1 VEGNGEFMS
10 SFLQELCLWYYFIE
24 IYTEL
29 RYGWTMRNLI
39 YSIRLFIIFLLLVVV
54 SSERRKDV
62 LVCPMDSIEPTFWDI
77 LAHMVPAPVSFDVPG
92 IDALSEKYLTFTKSM
107 DQLDVVKNLGSIS
120 KKALATRLPVKSF
133 IGDGVF
139 TISFLTGHG
148 LFGFSDVYFV
158 YRMNIFAQYFCSFPA
173 VSGYFQ
179 SVCHC
184 TAANFEW
191 DDGQQRDGN
200 VYCVKSSICTDKN
213 AREGLCKLTVNPFA
227 DGCMLISTNS
237 FKGYFDEAEQQR
249 VRASVS
255 YALTVPS
262 VADIGTAL
270 FSDPSSASASQSRSR
285 STSQDAAAEQLL
297 WKALETIAHYLGVF
311 FSYCPMYIV
320 NCLLGYALVSNA
332 RELADEA
339 WMQLVVQCIYGLFLA
354 VLVIAYVLY
363 WYDPS
368 LLFSSLVLF
377 YLILRRFPLCI
388 PILFFFAAG

>member
-1 VEGNGEFMS
+1 
-10 SFLQELCLWYYFIE
+10 
-24 IYTEL
+24 
-29 RYGWTMRNLI
+29 
-39 YSIRLFIIFLLLVVV
+39 
-54 SSERRKDV
+54 
-62 LVCPMDSIEPTFWDI
+62 
-77 LAHMVPAPVSFDVPG
+77 
-92 IDALSEKYLTFTKSM
+92 
-107 DQLDVVKNLGSIS
+107 
-120 KKALATRLPVKSF
+120 
-133 IGDGVF
+133 
-139 TISFLTGHG
+139 

-297 WKALETIAHYLGVF
+297 WKAVETIAHYLGVF

-363 WYDPS
+363 WYGSS
-368 LLFSSLVLF
+368 LLLYCFILYCADSPCASLSYSSLLQDEQAHDGS
-377 YLILRRFPLCI
+377 LRGAHGGDGAHPAHLLRGLHDARQP
-388 PILFFFAAG
+388 AADEVPALLHRSLLVTKKLHLPALLDVHC